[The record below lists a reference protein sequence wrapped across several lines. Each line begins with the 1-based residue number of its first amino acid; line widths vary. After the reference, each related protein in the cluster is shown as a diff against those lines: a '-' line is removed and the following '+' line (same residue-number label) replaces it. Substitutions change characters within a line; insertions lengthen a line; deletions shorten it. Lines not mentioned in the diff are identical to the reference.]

1 MAYAKKTSKA
11 NEAFQK
17 LKNDLAAGTAGNAYI
32 FYGEET
38 YLREY
43 YLKELRK
50 KLVPAGFEEFNYHT
64 LEGKD
69 LTVQTL
75 AETAEAMPMMAERT
89 LIVVSDFDL
98 FKLNEEQREKLIAFL
113 EDVPPYCCVV
123 FLYDTVEY
131 KPNRTMKKLYKAV
144 TDHVEAVEFRPA
156 DNSDLVV
163 WIARRFKALGKEI
176 DRQTAEYLIF
186 TCGGLMTGLV
196 PEIAKIGAY
205 AKGRA
210 ITQKDIDAVA
220 DPVLSAE
227 VFRLSDAVLQGNY
240 DGAARILG
248 DLLKMQT
255 EPIMILAALGSQLRR
270 IYTAR
275 MAIDSGK
282 DKYWLME
289 LWEMKSDYPAKLLLS
304 AAKKTTAALFKNE
317 EEYRKFCDRHAKA
330 DVKQKEL
337 KGYTGKAYIGMDAGS
352 TTVKGVV
359 LNDDGELLYSK
370 YLPSKGNPVE
380 IMKQFLDE
388 VYEINPEINVVSS
401 AVTGYGEDIVKNAFA
416 VDYGIVETIAHFTAA
431 KYFMPDVEFIIDIG
445 GQDIKCFKIHNG
457 AIDNIFLNEAC
468 SSGCGSFLQTFANA
482 LGYEIADFAKL
493 GLFAKRPVD
502 LGSRCTVFM
511 NSSVKQAQKDGA
523 TIEDISAGLSLSVV
537 KNALYK
543 VIRASSPDELGKRVV
558 VQGGTFLND
567 AVLRAFEQEMGVE
580 VVRPNIAGLMGAYG
594 AALYAKKKSKGVGKS
609 TITDKKGLDEFVP

>member
-163 WIARRFKALGKEI
+163 WIARRFKGPGEG
-176 DRQTAEYLIF
+176 DRPSD
-186 TCGGLMTGLV
+186 GGVPDLHLRRLMTGLV

-255 EPIMILAALGSQLRR
+255 EPS
-270 IYTAR
+270 
-275 MAIDSGK
+275 
-282 DKYWLME
+282 
-289 LWEMKSDYPAKLLLS
+289 
-304 AAKKTTAALFKNE
+304 
-317 EEYRKFCDRHAKA
+317 
-330 DVKQKEL
+330 
-337 KGYTGKAYIGMDAGS
+337 
-352 TTVKGVV
+352 
-359 LNDDGELLYSK
+359 
-370 YLPSKGNPVE
+370 
-380 IMKQFLDE
+380 
-388 VYEINPEINVVSS
+388 
-401 AVTGYGEDIVKNAFA
+401 
-416 VDYGIVETIAHFTAA
+416 
-431 KYFMPDVEFIIDIG
+431 
-445 GQDIKCFKIHNG
+445 
-457 AIDNIFLNEAC
+457 
-468 SSGCGSFLQTFANA
+468 
-482 LGYEIADFAKL
+482 
-493 GLFAKRPVD
+493 
-502 LGSRCTVFM
+502 
-511 NSSVKQAQKDGA
+511 
-523 TIEDISAGLSLSVV
+523 
-537 KNALYK
+537 
-543 VIRASSPDELGKRVV
+543 
-558 VQGGTFLND
+558 
-567 AVLRAFEQEMGVE
+567 
-580 VVRPNIAGLMGAYG
+580 
-594 AALYAKKKSKGVGKS
+594 
-609 TITDKKGLDEFVP
+609 